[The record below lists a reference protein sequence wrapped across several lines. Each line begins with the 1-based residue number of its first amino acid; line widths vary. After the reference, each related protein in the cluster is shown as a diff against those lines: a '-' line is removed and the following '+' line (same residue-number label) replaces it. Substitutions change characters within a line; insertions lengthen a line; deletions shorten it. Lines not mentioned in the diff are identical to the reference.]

1 MTSEPAQAD
10 QNNTT
15 YEIGY
20 KRPPKHT
27 RVPKGR
33 SGNPNGRPKRPEG
46 IFIRKLFD
54 GDQVAS
60 NGATT
65 STREVYLRQI
75 LKGAL
80 EGKARQLRKF
90 VELMKRSGLFL
101 QEPPKRASVIRFDH
115 GPSPSPET
123 YEAWKRKKA
132 AERAAQAITATTRV
146 NRKEST

>member
-1 MTSEPAQAD
+1 MTGETREPTQAH

-27 RVPKGR
+27 RFAKGR

-46 IFIRKLFD
+46 IIIRKLFD
-54 GDQVAS
+54 GNQVAS

-65 STREVYLRQI
+65 STREAYLRQI

-101 QEPPKRASVIRFDH
+101 QEPPKRAGIIRFDP

-132 AERAAQAITATTRV
+132 AERAAQEISANNQR
-146 NRKEST
+146 E